1 MDIITPYHLAAV
13 GYTQQQAQSATK
25 AAGSMNPSS
34 RLPAALQVK
43 RQALERWFAACKRVV
58 VAFSGGVDSSLVAW
72 LACRQLG
79 QAALAVT
86 SASASLKR
94 SDLNLCRQLTRRWGL
109 AHRTLLTD
117 ELLQPAYR
125 ANGTNRC
132 YFCKRSLFM
141 QLTEIA
147 RQQGN
152 ATVLSGTNA
161 DDGKQHRP
169 GLRAAAEFGVR
180 APLAECDLSK
190 AEVRALAHFYGVETA
205 DKPQAAC
212 LASRVAYGLEIDTA
226 LLARIER
233 AEAWLHSLGL
243 SQLRVRHHGD
253 IARIEILP
261 QEWDLLLQHH
271 QQAQDKLRS
280 LGWRYVT
287 LDLQGFRSGSMNESL
302 HNNPAEEDTKKE
314 KT

>member
-1 MDIITPYHLAAV
+1 ML
-13 GYTQQQAQSATK
+13 G
-25 AAGSMNPSS
+25 
-34 RLPAALQVK
+34 
-43 RQALERWFAACKRVV
+43 
-58 VAFSGGVDSSLVAW
+58 AF
-72 LACRQLG
+72 
-79 QAALAVT
+79 
-86 SASASLKR
+86 
-94 SDLNLCRQLTRRWGL
+94 LC
-109 AHRTLLTD
+109 
-117 ELLQPAYR
+117 
-125 ANGTNRC
+125 
-132 YFCKRSLFM
+132 
-141 QLTEIA
+141 
-147 RQQGN
+147 
-152 ATVLSGTNA
+152 
-161 DDGKQHRP
+161 
-169 GLRAAAEFGVR
+169 
-180 APLAECDLSK
+180 
-190 AEVRALAHFYGVETA
+190 VETA